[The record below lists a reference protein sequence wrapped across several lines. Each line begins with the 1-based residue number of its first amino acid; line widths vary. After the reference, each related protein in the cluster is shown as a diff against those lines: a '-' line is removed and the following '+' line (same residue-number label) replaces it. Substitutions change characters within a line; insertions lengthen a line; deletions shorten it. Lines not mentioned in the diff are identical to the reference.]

1 MILKKIIKKLYHYLK
16 NRHIRIDIKLPME
29 WYGSNYGGFYVHDSI
44 ISKYKTVLSFGIGE
58 DISFDKQIIKNKKC
72 LVYGFDPTPKS
83 IKFIKNH
90 CKISNF
96 KFFDFG
102 LGKSSGTVK
111 FNLPKNNKHVSG
123 SVLKSENLNTNNSIE
138 VQMKSFTDILKTIS
152 IKNIVLVKMDI
163 EGSEYDIYDSIIR
176 LENKVP
182 LICMEIHERFFDD
195 GKSKT
200 KKLLKNF
207 RNEGYLLYGVSKNFQ
222 ELSFIH
228 NNYV

>member
-1 MILKKIIKKLYHYLK
+1 
-16 NRHIRIDIKLPME
+16 
-29 WYGSNYGGFYVHDSI
+29 
-44 ISKYKTVLSFGIGE
+44 
-58 DISFDKQIIKNKKC
+58 
-72 LVYGFDPTPKS
+72 
-83 IKFIKNH
+83 
-90 CKISNF
+90 
-96 KFFDFG
+96 
-102 LGKSSGTVK
+102 
-111 FNLPKNNKHVSG
+111 
-123 SVLKSENLNTNNSIE
+123 
-138 VQMKSFTDILKTIS
+138 MKSFTDILKTIS